1 MKVECKQMH
10 EANGH
15 KFRMC
20 FFKESFNWSNHRI
33 IWLGNNSPKTLTNL
47 WFLIRNFES
56 NQHFVLIVPI
66 LFGELGSKDFNVIIV
81 NSLFIRKV
89 FKLTNS
95 QSQSRNLNLKTNFS
109 DVKNLSLSDAQK
121 CYQQRYQIMNPS
133 RHIRSKEIIRI

>member
-1 MKVECKQMH
+1 MH

-33 IWLGNNSPKTLTNL
+33 IWFFAKTTHRKLWPTNICL
-47 WFLIRNFES
+47 LIRNFES

-66 LFGELGSKDFNVIIV
+66 LFGESGSKDFNVIIV

-95 QSQSRNLNLKTNFS
+95 QSQSHFETSIWKPILAMSRICLFPMLKNVTSKDTRSWTPADTF
-109 DVKNLSLSDAQK
+109 V
-121 CYQQRYQIMNPS
+121 QRKS
-133 RHIRSKEIIRI
+133 